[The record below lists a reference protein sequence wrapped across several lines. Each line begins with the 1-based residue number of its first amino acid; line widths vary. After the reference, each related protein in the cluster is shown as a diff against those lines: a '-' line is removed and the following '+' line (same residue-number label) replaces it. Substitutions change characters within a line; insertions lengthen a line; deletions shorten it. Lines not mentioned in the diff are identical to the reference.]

1 MANKKETETL
11 EDFLNSAHGQLTITI
26 NGMVPNVKG
35 TCNDPG
41 AILAAFGCLKLIEG
55 TSGCDFKELV
65 NMMCELND
73 VMKYTIV
80 NRKNM

>member
-1 MANKKETETL
+1 MKYEKETETL

-55 TSGCDFKELV
+55 RSGCDFKELV

-80 NRKNM
+80 NRKNI